1 MDVVSNFLQVG
12 INKMATRGRFLWSE
26 FNSIALAWKP
36 IVIADIMALDPSSPS
51 PTLTVKWSRH

>member
-36 IVIADIMALDPSSPS
+36 MLKADIMALDPSPL
-51 PTLTVKWSRH
+51 PTLSPVSPQKP